1 MWRDRETERDRE
13 RERQQTM
20 LGFAKKLGGKTYNP
34 FVISF
39 LSYYCQAPSE
49 KNCILAG
56 HQQAVH

>member
-1 MWRDRETERDRE
+1 
-13 RERQQTM
+13 M